1 MQKIKEL
8 LQTISCTSNHVS
20 KTNHDID
27 SVIVSL
33 SNQIILP
40 SSILRDPKYIGES
53 KEGKVQNNILKQL
66 QVIYGAENVQKEYS
80 IGGYWGMR
88 SDLDLFDGKIGIELK
103 IAEQLKKATNVE
115 RLIGQTIYYTKRK
128 YSYGNLIV
136 LVGGKEKE
144 YDASMREIEN
154 IINSIGGH
162 FIYYKVN

>member
-1 MQKIKEL
+1 MKQGWEIKKLGEVFD
-8 LQTISCTSNHVS
+8 LQMGKTPSRDNGDYWGGDNVWVAIS
-20 KTNHDID
+20 DLQD
-27 SVIVSL
+27 
-33 SNQIILP
+33 
-40 SSILRDPKYIGES
+40 KYIGES

-136 LVGGKEKE
+136 LVVGKEKE

-154 IINSIGGH
+154 IINSIGGR